1 MTGYYHDELDL
12 CCVSTIPAYNRI
24 WIPCLAFDGI
34 LAVLSLWAAIR
45 HLRHYSKSPSLDRPH
60 LVDVLI
66 QGNVIYFLGCVF
78 SCPYR
83 IALDDRM

>member
-12 CCVSTIPAYNRI
+12 CCVPTIPAYDRI
-24 WIPCLAFDGI
+24 WVPCLAFDGI

-45 HLRHYSKSPSLDRPH
+45 NLRHHSRSSSLDRPH

-66 QGNVIYFLGCVF
+66 QGNVIYFLGCAF